1 MVITWEISGLVVSND
16 KKKKKKAYLA
26 IKPFV
31 VYLQCFVMK
40 NATFL
45 RT

>member
-16 KKKKKKAYLA
+16 QKEEEAYLA

-40 NATFL
+40 NATLL